1 MKTTVR
7 IITLV
12 SILGLAGALTAAWG
26 AESVV
31 DLITKGESAM
41 AAAKSAKAELD
52 TALDKNKGLAVEGKQ
67 IQAQQ
72 QQIQAAIA
80 AYKQKVADV
89 KTETANY
96 QKNCSGKQLNQDEY
110 KACKAQLAT
119 VNQDIADVN
128 SMSPKLTQQQNAW
141 QTRAVKYN
149 QLVQTSPKEVRAA
162 DSKYRSA
169 IASQYEWLDKARDRV
184 AQPAFQPYAKKYGC
198 PNVQKPPKNPD
209 AAQKMSDEIL
219 ACLKKVASMN

>member
-31 DLITKGESAM
+31 DLITKGESSTAAM
-41 AAAKSAKAELD
+41 NSAKAELD
-52 TALDKNKGLAVEGKQ
+52 AALQKNKDLAVEGKQ

-89 KTETANY
+89 KTETADY
-96 QKNCSGKQLNQDEY
+96 QSKCSGKQLNQDEY
-110 KACKAQLAT
+110 KACKAQLAK
-119 VNQDIADVN
+119 VNQDISDVN
-128 SMSPKLTQQQNAW
+128 TESPKLNQQQTAW
-141 QTRAVKYN
+141 QARAVKYN
-149 QLVQTSPKEVRAA
+149 QAVQTTPKEVRAA
-162 DSKYRSA
+162 DSKYRNA
-169 IASQYEWLDKARDRV
+169 MATQYQWLDKARDLV
-184 AQPAFQPYAKKYGC
+184 ASPAFQPYAKKAGC
-198 PNVQKPPKNPD
+198 PDVRKPAKTSE
-209 AAQKMSDEIL
+209 AAVKMSQEVL